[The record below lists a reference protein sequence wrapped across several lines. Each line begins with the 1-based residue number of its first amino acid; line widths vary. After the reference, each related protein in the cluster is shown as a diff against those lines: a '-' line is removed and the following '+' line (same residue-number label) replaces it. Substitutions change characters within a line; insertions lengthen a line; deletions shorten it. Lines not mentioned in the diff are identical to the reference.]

1 MARTLGSYAKLT
13 KPKISEISWGI
24 ARVSRRAHLPT
35 CRMRLTFGH
44 MYGGRGGSSTLTYI
58 ENKSEKKEKKVKK
71 DQKKL
76 AYMSV

>member
-1 MARTLGSYAKLT
+1 
-13 KPKISEISWGI
+13 
-24 ARVSRRAHLPT
+24 
-35 CRMRLTFGH
+35 

-71 DQKKL
+71 DEKKL